1 MNKKGERFLTEVTN
15 HIKSKEAKDLVATE
29 LNFHLKQ
36 AKNMW
41 MDKGLSEEVAE
52 DKAVEQMGSPIKLG
66 QELNK
71 LHKPKVDWFLI
82 GLLVA
87 AMGLGFL
94 PVIAFGYMN
103 DLLMDKVIFVVL
115 GIATALGMM
124 LINYRKL
131 ERLGWLFYTIGV
143 LILLMLYCFP
153 NAGMLGEPIIKV
165 GPIAIDR
172 LMAVP
177 FFFLAWASFFNNS
190 RIKVMHLVALYLF
203 SLYLFLIGAAFS
215 VIFIYITMVFVM
227 LWWSKLG
234 KKKALIITIVP
245 ICLLI
250 IGAYFSWHTV
260 KGVYLDRFLGY
271 LNPERDAQGAGF
283 MYIRLKE
290 VMSSAGWFGTY
301 GDMKFIPAPDTD
313 FVFASLTY
321 YYGYWLALI
330 LVFVLSLFVARL
342 IVISYKI
349 NDRYG
354 KLLLVGGLTLFVV
367 QFLYNIGM
375 ILGLLPITAISLPF
389 ISYGLTPTVF
399 HALVMGIVLSVY
411 RRKDIPARKSA

>member
-1 MNKKGERFLTEVTN
+1 MNKKGERFVSEVTN
-15 HIKSKEAKDLVATE
+15 HIKSKEAKSFVATE
-29 LNFHLKQ
+29 LDFHLKQ
-36 AKNMW
+36 AKNTW
-41 MDKGLSEEVAE
+41 IEKGLSEEVAE
-52 DKAVEQMGSPIKLG
+52 NKAVEQMGSPIKLG

-71 LHKPKVDWFLI
+71 LHKPKVDWFLLI
-82 GLLVA
+82 LLVA

-94 PVIAFGYMN
+94 SVFVFEYTNEVIIN
-103 DLLMDKVIFVVL
+103 KVIFIILGVV
-115 GIATALGMM
+115 TAIGMM
-124 LINYRKL
+124 LLDYRKL
-131 ERLGWLFYTIGV
+131 ERMGWLFYIIGV
-143 LILLMLYCFP
+143 VVLLILYCFP
-153 NAGMLGEPIIKV
+153 NASMIGESLIQI
-165 GPIAIDR
+165 GPIAIDC

-177 FFFLAWASFFNNS
+177 FFFLAWASFFNDS
-190 RIKVMHLVALYLF
+190 RLKIIHLVVLYLF
-203 SLYLFLIGAAFS
+203 SLYLFLIVS
-215 VIFIYITMVFVM
+215 TLSSIFIYITMVFVM

-234 KKKALIITIVP
+234 KKTSLIITIVP
-245 ICLLI
+245 ICLFVI
-250 IGAYFSWHTV
+250 KVSVSWSSGYH
-260 KGVYLDRFLGY
+260 LDRLLGY
-271 LNPERDAQGAGF
+271 LNPESDAGGAGF

-354 KLLLVGGLTLFVV
+354 KLLLVGGLTLFVF
-367 QFLYNIGM
+367 QFIYNVGM
-375 ILGLLPITAISLPF
+375 ILGLLPLAAISLPF

-399 HALVMGIVLSVY
+399 HALIMGIVLSVY
-411 RRKDIPARKSA
+411 RRKGISFRIRKTP

>member
-52 DKAVEQMGSPIKLG
+52 DKAVEQMGSPVKLG

-94 PVIAFGYMN
+94 PVLVFEYTN
-103 DLLMDKVIFVVL
+103 DVMINKVIFVIL
-115 GIATALGMM
+115 GVVTAIGMM
-124 LINYRKL
+124 LLDYRKL
-131 ERLGWLFYTIGV
+131 ERMGWLFYVIGV
-143 LILLMLYCFP
+143 VVLLILYCFP
-153 NAGMLGEPIIKV
+153 NASMIGEPLIQI
-165 GPIAIDR
+165 GPIAIDC

-190 RIKVMHLVALYLF
+190 RLKIIHLVVLYLF
-203 SLYLFLIGAAFS
+203 SLYLFLIVS
-215 VIFIYITMVFVM
+215 TLSLIFIYISMVFVM
-227 LWWSKLG
+227 LLWSKLG
-234 KKKALIITIVP
+234 KKTSLIITVVP
-245 ICLLI
+245 ICLFI
-250 IGAYFSWHTV
+250 IKVSVSWSSGYH
-260 KGVYLDRFLGY
+260 LDRLLGY
-271 LNPERDAQGAGF
+271 LNPESDAGGAGF

-330 LVFVLSLFVARL
+330 LVFVLSLFFFFL

-354 KLLLVGGLTLFVV
+354 KLLLVGGLTLFVF
-367 QFLYNIGM
+367 QFIYNVGM
-375 ILGLLPITAISLPF
+375 ILGLLPLAAISLPF

-399 HALVMGIVLSVY
+399 HALIMGIVLSVY

>member
-1 MNKKGERFLTEVTN
+1 MNKKGERFVSEVTN
-15 HIKSKEAKDLVATE
+15 HIKSKEAKSFVATE
-29 LNFHLKQ
+29 LDFHLKQ
-36 AKNMW
+36 AKNTW
-41 MDKGLSEEVAE
+41 IEKGLSEEVAE
-52 DKAVEQMGSPIKLG
+52 NKAVEQMGSPIKLG

-71 LHKPKVDWFLI
+71 LHKPKVDWFLLI
-82 GLLVA
+82 LLVA

-94 PVIAFGYMN
+94 PVFVFEYTNEVMIN
-103 DLLMDKVIFVVL
+103 KVIFIILGVV
-115 GIATALGMM
+115 TAIGMM
-124 LINYRKL
+124 LLDYRKL
-131 ERLGWLFYTIGV
+131 ERMGWLFYIIGV
-143 LILLMLYCFP
+143 VVLLILYCFS
-153 NAGMLGEPIIKV
+153 NASMIGEPLIQI
-165 GPIAIDR
+165 GPIAIDC

-190 RIKVMHLVALYLF
+190 RLKIIHLVVLYLF
-203 SLYLFLIGAAFS
+203 SLYLFLIVS
-215 VIFIYITMVFVM
+215 TLSSIFIYITMVFVM

-234 KKKALIITIVP
+234 KKTSLIITVVP
-245 ICLLI
+245 ICLFI
-250 IGAYFSWHTV
+250 IKVSVSWSSGYH
-260 KGVYLDRFLGY
+260 LDRLLGY
-271 LNPERDAQGAGF
+271 LNPESDAGGAGF

-354 KLLLVGGLTLFVV
+354 KLLLVGGLTLFVF
-367 QFLYNIGM
+367 QFIYNVEM
-375 ILGLLPITAISLPF
+375 ILGLLPLAAISLPF

-399 HALVMGIVLSVY
+399 HALIMGIVLSVY
-411 RRKDIPARKSA
+411 RRKGISFRIRKTP

>member
-1 MNKKGERFLTEVTN
+1 LNKKGERFVSEVTN
-15 HIKSKEAKDLVATE
+15 HIKSKEAKSFVATE
-29 LNFHLKQ
+29 LDFHLKQ
-36 AKNMW
+36 AKNTW
-41 MDKGLSEEVAE
+41 IEKGLSEEVAE
-52 DKAVEQMGSPIKLG
+52 NKAVEQMGSPIKLG

-71 LHKPKVDWFLI
+71 LHKPKVDWFLLI
-82 GLLVA
+82 LLVA

-94 PVIAFGYMN
+94 PVFVFEYTNEVMIN
-103 DLLMDKVIFVVL
+103 KVIFIILGVV
-115 GIATALGMM
+115 TAIGMM
-124 LINYRKL
+124 LLDYRKL
-131 ERLGWLFYTIGV
+131 ERMGWLFYIIGV
-143 LILLMLYCFP
+143 VVLLILYCFS
-153 NAGMLGEPIIKV
+153 NASMIGEPLIQI
-165 GPIAIDR
+165 GPIAIDC

-190 RIKVMHLVALYLF
+190 RLKIIHLVVLYLF
-203 SLYLFLIGAAFS
+203 SLYLFLIVS
-215 VIFIYITMVFVM
+215 TLSSIFIYITMVFVM

-234 KKKALIITIVP
+234 KKTSLIITVVP
-245 ICLLI
+245 ICLFI
-250 IGAYFSWHTV
+250 IKVSVSWSSGYH
-260 KGVYLDRFLGY
+260 LDRLLGY
-271 LNPERDAQGAGF
+271 LNPESDAGGAGF

-354 KLLLVGGLTLFVV
+354 KLLLVGGLTLFVF
-367 QFLYNIGM
+367 QFIYNVGM
-375 ILGLLPITAISLPF
+375 ILGLLPLAAISLPF

-399 HALVMGIVLSVY
+399 HALIMGIVLSVY
-411 RRKDIPARKSA
+411 RRKGISFRIRKTP

>member
-1 MNKKGERFLTEVTN
+1 MNKKGDRFVSEVTN
-15 HIKSKEAKDLVATE
+15 HIKSKEAKSFVATE
-29 LNFHLKQ
+29 LEFHLKQ
-36 AKNMW
+36 AKDTW
-41 MDKGLSEEVAE
+41 IKKGLSEEVAE
-52 DKAVEQMGSPIKLG
+52 NKAVEQMGSPIKLG

-94 PVIAFGYMN
+94 PVLVFGYTN
-103 DLLMDKVIFVVL
+103 DVIINKVIFVIL
-115 GIATALGMM
+115 GVVTAIGMM
-124 LINYRKL
+124 LLDYRKL
-131 ERLGWLFYTIGV
+131 ERMGWLFYIIGV
-143 LILLMLYCFP
+143 VVLLMLYCFS
-153 NAGMLGEPIIKV
+153 NASMIGEPLIQI
-165 GPIAIDR
+165 GPIAIDC

-190 RIKVMHLVALYLF
+190 RLKIIHLVVLYLF
-203 SLYLFLIGAAFS
+203 SLYLFLIVS
-215 VIFIYITMVFVM
+215 TLSSIFIYITMVFVM

-234 KKKALIITIVP
+234 KKTSLIITVVP
-245 ICLLI
+245 ICLFI
-250 IGAYFSWHTV
+250 IKVSLSWSSGYH
-260 KGVYLDRFLGY
+260 LDRLLGY
-271 LNPERDAQGAGF
+271 LNPESDAGGAGF

-301 GDMKFIPAPDTD
+301 GDIKFIPAPDTD

-354 KLLLVGGLTLFVV
+354 KLLLVGGLTLFVF
-367 QFLYNIGM
+367 QFIYNVGM
-375 ILGLLPITAISLPF
+375 ILGLLPLAAISLPF

-399 HALVMGIVLSVY
+399 HALIMGIVLSVY
-411 RRKDIPARKSA
+411 RCKGISFRIRKTP